1 MTRILVIDDDEA
13 IRESLAL
20 LLQLRGFE
28 VLTASN
34 GLDGVAIFDAQR
46 PTIVITDMMMPGG
59 EGRDVIPQI
68 RRIAP
73 DARIIAMSGS
83 SSSGEGGLLDRAA
96 ELGADACLRK
106 PFEPGELF
114 VALGRERG

>member
-1 MTRILVIDDDEA
+1 MTSILVIDDDEA
-13 IRESLAL
+13 IRESLTL

-28 VLTASN
+28 VTTASN
-34 GLDGVAIFDAQR
+34 GVDGVAQFNTQHSA
-46 PTIVITDMMMPGG
+46 IVLTDMMMPGG

-73 DARIIAMSGS
+73 GTRIIAMSGS
-83 SSSGEGGLLDRAA
+83 ASSGEGGLLDRAA

-106 PFEPGELF
+106 PFEPTELF
-114 VALGRERG
+114 VALGRERA